1 MTWGTSLYIVFAT
14 IPLSVALAYAAP
26 SASERRSYLF
36 LCIFYFL
43 ISLAIFVL
51 ICLSRKI
58 GLELSQLLLLF
69 IQAVTLAKAVIK
81 NRRNMDRLLED
92 KKLVKHL

>member
-36 LCIFYFL
+36 LGIFYFL